1 MQDGALCT
9 KFSIIIY
16 ACAAS
21 SPGRKSEKARK
32 FEELC
37 TCVERARELLKE
49 GEVFLGVLFCLAFSL
64 CARLCPCAQ
73 PVCLA
78 SLAVPS
84 ASALG
89 FVGPAFSQCARLR
102 WPSLQPVR

>member
-1 MQDGALCT
+1 MQDRALCT

-21 SPGRKSEKARK
+21 SPGLCGRKSEKARK

-37 TCVERARELLKE
+37 TCVERARERLKE

-73 PVCLA
+73 PV
-78 SLAVPS
+78 
-84 ASALG
+84 
-89 FVGPAFSQCARLR
+89 R
-102 WPSLQPVR
+102 